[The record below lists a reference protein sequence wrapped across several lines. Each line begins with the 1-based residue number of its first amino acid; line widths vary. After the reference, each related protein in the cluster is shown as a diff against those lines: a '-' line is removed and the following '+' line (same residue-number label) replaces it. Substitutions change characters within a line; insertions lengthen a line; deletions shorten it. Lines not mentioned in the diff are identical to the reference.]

1 MPPKMIY
8 EIQIAFALLHMLSND
23 ERYLRNR
30 ILFRV
35 QFQIRSFTHREFSI
49 FIHYYNV
56 GILKKYRLSLT
67 AMRIH
72 KRIIVSRVNIVLK
85 PNVIYSLIQT
95 SISIKSYIQYSI
107 APLFAHNVWNRTNE
121 SESQETGKHNNSNPQ
136 RFREVAL
143 AHEFIAVVI

>member
-67 AMRIH
+67 AMRIP

-95 SISIKSYIQYSI
+95 SISIKILYSI
-107 APLFAHNVWNRTNE
+107 FHCATLCTQCLE
-121 SESQETGKHNNSNPQ
+121 SDKRIRIPRDG
-136 RFREVAL
+136 
-143 AHEFIAVVI
+143 

>member
-1 MPPKMIY
+1 MIY
-8 EIQIAFALLHMLSND
+8 EIQIALLHMLSND

-56 GILKKYRLSLT
+56 GILKKEYRLSLT
-67 AMRIH
+67 TMRIP